1 MQNNQN
7 TSRPYSDDYLFYN
20 EISGHYELTEKALIE
35 RVGVN
40 LRARM
45 SETALISP
53 DVAINNLTRTVSDMI
68 YQFIHEHNVDNRKQD
83 CLIATVPELRQI
95 IQKAMEYQA
104 VYVLNVGNLYLSTK
118 QEERA
123 VAIDYLAQS
132 VLGNVV
138 PSLGISIIYGGV
150 I

>member
-1 MQNNQN
+1 MQNAI
-7 TSRPYSDDYLFYN
+7 RPYSDEYLFFN
-20 EISGHYELTEKALIE
+20 EISRHYELTEKALIE

-68 YQFIHEHNVDNRKQD
+68 YQFIHEHNVDNCKQD

-104 VYVLNVGNLYLSTK
+104 ITLAVMGKSLFVIDLLQKIVGEMT
-118 QEERA
+118 
-123 VAIDYLAQS
+123 
-132 VLGNVV
+132 
-138 PSLGISIIYGGV
+138 
-150 I
+150 

>member
-1 MQNNQN
+1 MQNQA
-7 TSRPYSDDYLFYN
+7 RPYSDDFLFFN
-20 EISGHYELTEKALIE
+20 EQSGHYELTEKALIE

-45 SETALISP
+45 AETALVAP
-53 DVAINNLTRTVSDMI
+53 ETAINSFNRTVSDMI
-68 YQFIHEHNVDNRKQD
+68 YQFIHEHNANNAKQD
-83 CLIATVPELRQI
+83 HLIATVPELRQI

-118 QEERA
+118 PEERA

-132 VLGNVV
+132 ILGNVV
-138 PSLGISIIYGGV
+138 PCLGISIIYGGV

>member
-1 MQNNQN
+1 MQNAI
-7 TSRPYSDDYLFYN
+7 RPYSDDYLFYD
-20 EISGHYELTEKALIE
+20 ETTEHYVLTEKALVE
-35 RVGVN
+35 NVGVN
-40 LRARM
+40 LRERM
-45 SETALISP
+45 AETALVNP
-53 DVAINNLTRTVSDMI
+53 DTAIKSFTRTVSDMI

-83 CLIATVPELRQI
+83 RLIATIAELRQI

-104 VYVLNVGNLYLSTK
+104 IYVLNVGNLYLSVK
-118 QEERA
+118 PEERA

-138 PSLGISIIYGGV
+138 PCLGISIIYGGL